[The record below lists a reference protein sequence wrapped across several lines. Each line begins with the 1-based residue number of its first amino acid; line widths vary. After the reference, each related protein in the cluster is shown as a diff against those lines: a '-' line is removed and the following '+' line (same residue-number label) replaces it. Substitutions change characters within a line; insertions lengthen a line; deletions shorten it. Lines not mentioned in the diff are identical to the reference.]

1 MHHTTVVL
9 TARRGGQRISFS
21 LIRYII
27 KRTWQG
33 ISERGEDKRKN
44 LRQNIKRIYC
54 CIPQAKACKSVVD
67 EEREETRKSKMR
79 ILCNWQKEDCF
90 RFYHIHTEVLRHT
103 QCLEENRK
111 EFVLFY
117 RLINQNRSLLELS
130 LFSFLLRKL
139 VWADDKGKELKKNH
153 TRHWTSLR
161 KCKNY
166 LNLWIKR
173 KGKSRIVKEREKWRI
188 FKQ

>member
-9 TARRGGQRISFS
+9 TTRRGGQRISFS

-33 ISERGEDKRKN
+33 ISERGEDKRKTPSPKYKE
-44 LRQNIKRIYC
+44 NILLYTTSESS
-54 CIPQAKACKSVVD
+54 ACKSVVD
-67 EEREETRKSKMR
+67 EEREETRKSKIR

-90 RFYHIHTEVLRHT
+90 RFYHIHTEILRHT

-139 VWADDKGKELKKNH
+139 VWADDKGKEEEESY
-153 TRHWTSLR
+153 TP
-161 KCKNY
+161 
-166 LNLWIKR
+166 LN
-173 KGKSRIVKEREKWRI
+173 
-188 FKQ
+188 